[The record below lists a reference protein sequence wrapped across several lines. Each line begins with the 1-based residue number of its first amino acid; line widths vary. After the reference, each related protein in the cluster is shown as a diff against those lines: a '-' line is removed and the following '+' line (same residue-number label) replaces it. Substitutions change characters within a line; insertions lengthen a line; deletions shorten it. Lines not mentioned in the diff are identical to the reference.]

1 MRNKR
6 LCLAVCSIQCFMLG
20 FESAGLQYVLQ
31 RRGAA
36 FGASQSV
43 LGNLVALQYLALMT
57 VPMLFGRFSDRYGK
71 HYSAALS
78 CVFYIVGCLIIV
90 NTSSVFVLGIGIFL
104 CGSGYGVCETTGVA
118 ALFDL
123 YPGSSDRKIT
133 FTQALF
139 SLGGVLAPFF
149 IEHLIVQRGF
159 QWSVLFYLLIFF
171 QALLIVPA
179 YLVFPKENAA
189 HSIGA
194 AQEKGRTRIAP
205 FLTGAILFLCVALI
219 GSSGLENGFTYFLG
233 LFTID
238 VLDAPSATAG
248 ALSLFWLTNVI
259 IRLIY
264 SAVSSVGSRT
274 LLIYCYGISA
284 VFLALLAAL
293 PSVPLLYVV
302 SAAFGCL
309 LAPMWPII
317 QSRAM
322 MEFPENSAT
331 VSGIMSIPSGAGAVI
346 FLMLSGKLSDSVG
359 VRAAYICL
367 AGLAAIGMAAYIGYL
382 CTSRRKRT

>member
-1 MRNKR
+1 M
-6 LCLAVCSIQCFMLG
+6 
-20 FESAGLQYVLQ
+20 
-31 RRGAA
+31 
-36 FGASQSV
+36 
-43 LGNLVALQYLALMT
+43 
-57 VPMLFGRFSDRYGK
+57 
-71 HYSAALS
+71 
-78 CVFYIVGCLIIV
+78 
-90 NTSSVFVLGIGIFL
+90 IFRQK
-104 CGSGYGVCETTGVA
+104 
-118 ALFDL
+118 D
-123 YPGSSDRKIT
+123 
-133 FTQALF
+133 
-139 SLGGVLAPFF
+139 
-149 IEHLIVQRGF
+149 
-159 QWSVLFYLLIFF
+159 LLIFF

-293 PSVPLLYVV
+293 PSVPL
-302 SAAFGCL
+302 
-309 LAPMWPII
+309 